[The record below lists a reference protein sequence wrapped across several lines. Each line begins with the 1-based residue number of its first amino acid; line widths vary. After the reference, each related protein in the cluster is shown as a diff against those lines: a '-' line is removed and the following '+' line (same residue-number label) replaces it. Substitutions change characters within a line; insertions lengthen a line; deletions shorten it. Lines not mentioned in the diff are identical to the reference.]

1 MQFIQGT
8 NRHQTYF
15 SRLNDQVGTDN
26 PVRLMD
32 AFVDKLDL
40 QKLGFIN
47 TIHKSEG
54 RPPYAPGVLLKLYL
68 YGYLNKIRS
77 SRKLEK
83 ECSRNIELQW
93 LLQNLQP
100 NYHTIAD
107 FRKLHVVALQ
117 SMFRLYVH
125 FLDEAGLLGKTTIAV
140 DGSKFKAVNSKKNN
154 YNQKKIDKHQQFI
167 KDKAEKYL
175 QELDELDKQEQ
186 ASNKEELQ
194 AKREKIQ
201 QGLEKLKERTIK
213 YDSLQQQ
220 LNNTTDKQISST
232 DPDSRSIIIVKN
244 IVEVAYNVQNVVGD
258 KHNLIVQ
265 TQATNTN
272 DGKALHKAAMQAK
285 QNLQLQKEDALMALA
300 DKGYHT
306 GAELK
311 ACQQDKII
319 THVAYKEQPGV
330 KHIANE
336 FLAESFCYDKQADT
350 YTCPAGAVL
359 TSLGTW
365 HNKKGEAGETSYRF
379 KTYRTDACKNCP
391 LKNQCTKLPKRIIQR
406 SEYQDAVDINDNNIK
421 QNPQYYKRR
430 QAIVEHPFGTI
441 KRHWGYT
448 HTLLKGMQKV
458 NGEMNLI
465 MFCYN
470 FLRTKNIL
478 GFDKMLEAIK
488 NWQPN
493 YSKIV
498 CALKN
503 GLIKMIYSQN
513 KPSHFLNNSP
523 IVFLRLLRSTALSLT
538 LNCTDCFLWERA
550 FFHSLTSRACRS
562 TGISTVSARNR

>member
-1 MQFIQGT
+1 MQFIQGQQR
-8 NRHQTYF
+8 NQTYF
-15 SRLNDQVGTDN
+15 ATLEDQVSADN
-26 PVRLMD
+26 SVRLLD
-32 AFVDKLDL
+32 AFIDKLDL
-40 QKLGFIN
+40 QKLGFQK
-47 TIHKSEG
+47 TVHHSEG

-77 SRKLEK
+77 SRKLER

-93 LLQNLQP
+93 LLQGLQP

-107 FRKLHVVALQ
+107 FRKQHARPLQ
-117 SMFRLYVH
+117 SMFRLYVQ
-125 FLDEAGLLGKTTIAV
+125 FLSEAGLLGKTTIAV

-154 YNQKKIDKHQQFI
+154 YNQKKIEKHHQFI

-186 ASNKEELQ
+186 NGNKDELQ
-194 AKREKIQ
+194 IKKEKTK

-220 LNNTTDKQISST
+220 LNNTTDKQISTT
-232 DPDSRSIIIVKN
+232 DPDSRSILITKS
-244 IVEVAYNVQNVVGD
+244 IVEVAYNVQNAVDD

-272 DGKALHKAAMQAK
+272 DGKALHQAATQAK
-285 QNLQLQKEDALMALA
+285 ENLQLQKEETIMVLA

-306 GAELK
+306 GAELQQ
-311 ACQQDKII
+311 CQQDNMI

-330 KHIANE
+330 KHIAHE
-336 FLAESFCYDKQADT
+336 FLAESFDYDKATDS
-350 YTCPAGAVL
+350 YTCPAGATL

-365 HNKKGEAGETSYRF
+365 HNKKGEANETSYRF
-379 KTYRTDACKNCP
+379 KTYRTDACKSCP
-391 LKNQCTKLPKRIIQR
+391 LKSQCTKLPKRIIQR

-441 KRHWGYT
+441 KRHFGFT
-448 HTLLKGMQKV
+448 HTLLKGLQKV

-478 GFDKMLEAIK
+478 GFDKMLETIK
-488 NWQPN
+488 NWQPD

-498 CALKN
+498 CAIKT
-503 GLIKMIYSQN
+503 GFIKMIYSPN
-513 KPSHFLNNSP
+513 KPPLFLQTYSHY
-523 IVFLRLLRSTALSLT
+523 
-538 LNCTDCFLWERA
+538 
-550 FFHSLTSRACRS
+550 FF
-562 TGISTVSARNR
+562 

>member
-1 MQFIQGT
+1 MQFIQGQQ
-8 NRHQTYF
+8 RHQTYF
-15 SRLNDQVGTDN
+15 ATLEDQVAPDN
-26 PVRLMD
+26 SVRLID
-32 AFVDKLDL
+32 AFIDKLDFP
-40 QKLGFIN
+40 QIGFAK
-47 TIHKSEG
+47 TLHHSEG
-54 RPPYAPGVLLKLYL
+54 RPPYAPQVLLKLYL

-107 FRKLHVVALQ
+107 FRKLHAGSLQ
-117 SMFRLYVH
+117 LLFRLYVH
-125 FLDEAGLLGKTTIAV
+125 FLSDAGLLGKTTIAV

-167 KDKAEKYL
+167 KAKAEKYL
-175 QELDELDKQEQ
+175 QELDELDKLEQ
-186 ASNKEELQ
+186 TKSKEDLDI
-194 AKREKIQ
+194 KRENIK

-213 YDSLQQQ
+213 YDMLQQQ
-220 LNNTTDKQISST
+220 LNNTTDKQISTT
-232 DPDSRSIIIVKN
+232 DPDSRSILITKS
-244 IVEVAYNVQNVVGD
+244 IVEVAYNVQNAVDD
-258 KHNLIVQ
+258 KHNLVVQ

-272 DGKALHKAAMQAK
+272 DGKALHKAATQAK
-285 QNLQLQKEDALMALA
+285 ENLQLQKDETIILLA

-306 GAELK
+306 GAELQQ
-311 ACQQDKII
+311 CQQENMI
-319 THVAYKEQPGV
+319 THVAYKEQPSV
-330 KHIANE
+330 KHISTE
-336 FLAESFCYDKQADT
+336 FLSESFAYDKATDS
-350 YTCPAGAVL
+350 YICPSGATL

-365 HNKKGEAGETSYRF
+365 HTKKGEANETSYRF
-379 KTYRTDACKNCP
+379 KTYRTDACKGCP
-391 LKNQCTKLPKRIIQR
+391 LKNQCTKLNKRIIQR

-441 KRHWGYT
+441 KRHFGFT
-448 HTLLKGMQKV
+448 HTLLKGLQKV

-470 FLRTKNIL
+470 FMRTKNIL
-478 GFDKMLEAIK
+478 GFNKMLEAIK
-488 NWQPN
+488 NWQPD

-503 GLIKMIYSQN
+503 VFIKMIYGQHEPAS
-513 KPSHFLNNSP
+513 FLQIYP
-523 IVFLRLLRSTALSLT
+523 LLFIKA
-538 LNCTDCFLWERA
+538 
-550 FFHSLTSRACRS
+550 
-562 TGISTVSARNR
+562 V